1 MWLYPFFFF
10 LANSSK
16 EYCYCLS
23 QVIPRYEQQEQIMV
37 QQNDFVSEEGL
48 SSPPAQDSQ
57 EEGSTFMSQHS
68 YNFSEGGSES
78 DHLSRITSELATILT
93 AVLFLQAVSE
103 SRQQSKTS

>member
-1 MWLYPFFFF
+1 MGEITAHQIWAGSEQDSRKAADNMWLYPFFFF

-23 QVIPRYEQQEQIMV
+23 QVIPRYEQQEQMV

-48 SSPPAQDSQ
+48 SSPPAQDSR

-68 YNFSEGGSES
+68 YNFSEGGAN
-78 DHLSRITSELATILT
+78 RIT
-93 AVLFLQAVSE
+93 
-103 SRQQSKTS
+103 